1 MPTRTLRVLIADDEP
16 LIRLGIR
23 RALDPMPG
31 IAICGE
37 CGTVAD
43 AVAAIGRESP
53 DLVVL
58 DVQMPGGTGLDV
70 VRAVGPSRMP
80 PAIFVTA
87 FDAYAV
93 QAFEINAVDYVLK
106 PFDPERLQQ
115 AVERA
120 RARLDVEGAAG
131 AQANALALAER
142 LQALLAAHDGS
153 APPSRAPAEV
163 AGGGPAGQEPP
174 IDRLVVRSAERFD
187 LVPVDSIDWIEAAD
201 NYVRLHCGR
210 ARHVLGET
218 LTSLERRLDPR
229 RFLRIH
235 RSRIVN
241 RSRVVA
247 VHVLLGGTYELELR
261 DGTRVS
267 SGRNYRDTVQKLLR
281 S

>member
-1 MPTRTLRVLIADDEP
+1 MPTRALRVLIADDEP

-23 RALDPMPG
+23 RALEAMPG
-31 IAICGE
+31 VAVAGE
-37 CGTVAD
+37 CGAVED
-43 AVAAIGRESP
+43 AVAAIGRERP

-70 VRAVGPSRMP
+70 VRALGPAAMP
-80 PAIFVTA
+80 AVIFVTA

-120 RARLDVEGAAG
+120 RARLEGPG
-131 AQANALALAER
+131 TQALAER
-142 LQALLAAHDGS
+142 LHALLAAHDS
-153 APPSRAPAEV
+153 PAAPVDRREPAV
-163 AGGGPAGQEPP
+163 
-174 IDRLVVRSAERFD
+174 DRLVVRSAERFD

-201 NYVRLHCGR
+201 NYVRLYCGR
-210 ARHVLGET
+210 SRHVLGET

-235 RSRIVN
+235 RSRMVN
-241 RSRVVA
+241 RSRIVA
-247 VHVLLGGTYELELR
+247 VHVLVGGTYELELR
-261 DGTRVS
+261 DGTRVA
-267 SGRNYRDTVQKLLR
+267 SGRNYRDKVQTLLR

>member
-1 MPTRTLRVLIADDEP
+1 MPRLRVLIADDEP

-23 RALDPMPG
+23 RALEAMPDVT
-31 IAICGE
+31 IAGE
-37 CGTVAD
+37 CGGVSD
-43 AVAAIGRESP
+43 AVASIERDPP

-70 VRAVGPSRMP
+70 VRTLGPSRMP
-80 PAIFVTA
+80 PVIFVTA

-93 QAFEINAVDYVLK
+93 QAFEVNAVDYVLK
-106 PFDPERLQQ
+106 PFDPERLQA

-120 RARLDVEGAAG
+120 RGRVDGDG
-131 AQANALALAER
+131 TQALAAR
-142 LQALLAAHDGS
+142 LQALLTAHDG
-153 APPSRAPAEV
+153 APPEPAV
-163 AGGGPAGQEPP
+163 
-174 IDRLVVRSAERFD
+174 DRLVVRSGERFD
-187 LVPVDSIDWIEAAD
+187 LVPVDSVDWIEAAD
-201 NYVRLHCGR
+201 NYVHLHCGS

-235 RSRIVN
+235 RSRMVN

-247 VHVLLGGTYELELR
+247 VHVLLGGAYELELR
-261 DGTRVS
+261 DGTRLT

-281 S
+281 F

>member
-1 MPTRTLRVLIADDEP
+1 MRTLRVLIADDEP

-23 RALDPMPG
+23 RALEAMPG
-31 IAICGE
+31 VTVAGE

-43 AVAAIGRESP
+43 ALAAIDHQRP

-70 VRAVGPSRMP
+70 VRTLGPSRMP
-80 PAIFVTA
+80 AVIFVTA

-106 PFDPERLQQ
+106 PFDDERLQQ

-120 RARLDVEGAAG
+120 RTRLGSDGT
-131 AQANALALAER
+131 QALAER
-142 LQALLAAHDGS
+142 LQALLAAHEAHASTTATHPRDT
-153 APPSRAPAEV
+153 APAGSTV
-163 AGGGPAGQEPP
+163 
-174 IDRLVVRSAERFD
+174 DRLVVRNAERFD
-187 LVPVDSIDWIEAAD
+187 LVPVDTIDWIEADD

-210 ARHVLGET
+210 SRHVLGET
-218 LTSLERRLDPR
+218 LTSLERRLDPK

-235 RSRIVN
+235 RSRMVN

-261 DGTRVS
+261 DGTRLA
-267 SGRNYRDTVQKLLR
+267 SGRNYRDAVQRLIR
-281 S
+281 A

>member
-1 MPTRTLRVLIADDEP
+1 MRTLRVLIADDEP

-23 RALDPMPG
+23 RALEAMPG
-31 IAICGE
+31 VTVAGE
-37 CGTVAD
+37 CGAVDD
-43 AVAAIGRESP
+43 AVAAIAGNRP

-70 VRAVGPSRMP
+70 VRALGPDRMP
-80 PAIFVTA
+80 AVIFVTA

-120 RARLDVEGAAG
+120 RTRLEGDG
-131 AQANALALAER
+131 TQALAER
-142 LQALLAAHDGS
+142 LQALLAAHAAAAPS
-153 APPSRAPAEV
+153 PASAAPPV
-163 AGGGPAGQEPP
+163 V
-174 IDRLVVRSAERFD
+174 DRLAVRDGERFD

-210 ARHVLGET
+210 TRHVLGET
-218 LTSLERRLDPR
+218 LTSLERRLDRR

-235 RSRIVN
+235 RSRMVN
-241 RSRVVA
+241 RTRVVA

-261 DGTRVS
+261 DGTRLA
-267 SGRNYRDTVQKLLR
+267 SGRNYRDAVQRLIR
-281 S
+281 A